1 MSLFK
6 NLIYTILSK
15 NSKQKQELETQKE
28 ILSTSPLLKEN
39 KKTTNTDG
47 VEIDPFLFPTK
58 NKKKTTTFKK
68 PTKFHQ
74 VRLHLLNKGTIN
86 SWTAIELYGVT
97 RLSDI
102 IFRLRGR
109 GMNITSIPCSALDR
123 NSNICNYTT
132 YKLEN

>member
-1 MSLFK
+1 MSLIKNIINTIFSKKSKTINNQK
-6 NLIYTILSK
+6 NLQEMKKQLSK
-15 NSKQKQELETQKE
+15 TNQEV
-28 ILSTSPLLKEN
+28 N
-39 KKTTNTDG
+39 
-47 VEIDPFLFPTK
+47 PFEFPTK
-58 NKKKTTTFKK
+58 EKKSKPVIKK

-86 SWTAIELYGVT
+86 SWTAIELYGAT

-123 NSNICNYTT
+123 NSNVCNYTT